1 MKFQLAATEKIY
13 TVNTN
18 IGWCSVHVKTDRS
31 TKYELVDVYD
41 QDGNEV
47 PNPIYNEVLDE
58 LKKQEILTGVLV

>member
-18 IGWCSVHVKTDRS
+18 IGWCSVHVKTDGS